1 MDRKRILFIVGIIL
15 IIILGIIAINISKN
29 KKTEEK
35 DNLNEN
41 LLKDTTVE
49 NLTITN
55 QTVNAKEGSSNY
67 IAIFTN
73 NSNVNYQINKLY
85 VIFTV
90 DNKEIKAL
98 LLYDMTLSPG
108 DSIPVSVTVDEDIT
122 KATNVTYRYE

>member
-67 IAIFTN
+67 IAIVTN

>member
-67 IAIFTN
+67 IAFVTN